1 MTGYPPALQSLID
14 ELGRL
19 PGIGPKSA
27 QRIALYMVRRGSEG
41 TRLPEAMSRALR
53 EVRPCAKCFALAD
66 AELCPICADQSR
78 DTAVICVVEEPRDVL
93 AFERSRVF
101 RGRYHVLGG
110 VINPME
116 GVGPDRLTIVAL
128 LERLR
133 DPECTEVVVATSA
146 TVEGEATAMY
156 LAHVLAGTEIKVSRL
171 ATGVP
176 VGGDLDYVDE
186 VTLARALEGRHSLRG

>member
-1 MTGYPPALQSLID
+1 MNGYPPALQGLID

-27 QRIALYMVRRGSEG
+27 QRIALYMVRRGVEG
-41 TRLPEAMSRALR
+41 TRLPEAIGRALS
-53 EVRPCAKCFALAD
+53 EVRPCAKCFSLAD
-66 AELCPICADQSR
+66 AELCPICSDTSR
-78 DTAVICVVEEPRDVL
+78 ESGVICVVEEPRDVL
-93 AFERSRVF
+93 AFERSRIF

-116 GVGPDRLTIVAL
+116 GVGPDRLNIVAL
-128 LERLR
+128 LDRLR
-133 DPECTEVVVATSA
+133 DPACTEVVVATSA

-156 LAHVLAGTEIKVSRL
+156 LAHVLAGTELKVSRL

-186 VTLARALEGRHSLRG
+186 VTLARALEGRHSLTD